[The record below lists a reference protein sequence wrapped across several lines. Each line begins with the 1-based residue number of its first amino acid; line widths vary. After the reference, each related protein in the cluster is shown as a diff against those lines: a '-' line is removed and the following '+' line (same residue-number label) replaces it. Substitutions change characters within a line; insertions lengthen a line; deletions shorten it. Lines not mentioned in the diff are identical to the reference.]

1 MTKVWNVLIIFRLY
15 KLFYYGD
22 RMERVLPDHFA
33 ERVPKS
39 NKRKYYPCSEE
50 DFKIERLYSDKPL
63 FYKGKLN
70 PEIENA
76 TIIL

>member
-1 MTKVWNVLIIFRLY
+1 
-15 KLFYYGD
+15 
-22 RMERVLPDHFA
+22 MERVLPDYYA

-50 DFKIERLYSDKPL
+50 DFKTERLYYEKPL

-70 PEIENA
+70 PEIENT
-76 TIIL
+76 TILL